1 MKKNKLKIIQE
12 EVEGLLKLLAFDATV
27 VTSEDEENKT
37 FKVQIETK
45 EPAVLIG
52 YHGETISA
60 VQLILGIMVSKKL
73 GDWVRIIVNV
83 GDYREKREEALRRM
97 ALSAAQK
104 AHFSN
109 EAVSLTSLSA
119 AERRIIHLV
128 LKEHPEVET
137 YSEGEGKERRLVI
150 KPR

>member
-12 EVEGLLKLLAFDATV
+12 EAEELLKLLAFDATV
-27 VTSEDEENKT
+27 ATSEDEENKT
-37 FKVQIETK
+37 FKVQIEAK

-60 VQLILGIMVSKKL
+60 VQLILGIMVSRKL
-73 GDWVRIIVNV
+73 DDWVRIIVNV

-109 EAVSLTSLSA
+109 EVVSLTSLSA